1 MSKLQAVYDR
11 MQKWISELL
20 RDHEEYNEFLDP
32 FLSVRNVQVFLCG
45 FRKQEEV
52 QPLIQA
58 MKAVDDCFS
67 EEEQIAEANK
77 LICTLYEKHNID
89 PSNFE
94 KEHARM
100 RKYLMLFAHEV

>member
-1 MSKLQAVYDR
+1 MSLQPVYDR
-11 MQKWISELL
+11 MQKWISEILQE
-20 RDHEEYNEFLDP
+20 HGEYMEFLDP
-32 FLSVRNVQVFLCG
+32 FLTVTNVQVFLCG

-58 MKAVDDCFS
+58 MKAADDCLS
-67 EEEQIAEANK
+67 EEKRIAEANK

-100 RKYLMLFAHEV
+100 RKYLMLFAFEV

>member
-20 RDHEEYNEFLDP
+20 RDHEEYNEFLEP
-32 FLSVRNVQVFLCG
+32 FLSVTNVQVFLCG
-45 FRKQEEV
+45 FRKQEEI
-52 QPLIQA
+52 QPLIIA
-58 MKAVDDCFS
+58 MKAAD
-67 EEEQIAEANK
+67 EENQIAEANK